1 MTFQPAINRRSDGY
15 DHMDGAYHQDVS
27 VFDRLLQ
34 YATRLTEKK
43 QMQEHMD
50 HRPLDPVT
58 GRQLF
63 TPLTGRKPQIDVSF
77 KLTIQNLHIS
87 TCLNAVNPFP
97 TPTLNKLLA
106 LK

>member
-1 MTFQPAINRRSDGY
+1 MSLGCDGVDRVTFQPAINRRSEGY

-63 TPLTGRKPQIDVSF
+63 TPLTGRKPQIDVSSQF
-77 KLTIQNLHIS
+77 
-87 TCLNAVNPFP
+87 
-97 TPTLNKLLA
+97 
-106 LK
+106 